1 MEVVIDIEREAK
13 TIKERTD
20 DNNDMINY
28 LIIVVEGL
36 LPHISTLSKDK
47 AKELLSQT
55 KKTTAYIEDYRNL
68 IYKLGGGSPEIEEKF
83 NYLFK
88 RLTNLHTNLHII
100 AYKDSPVLKTPK
112 RFKEGLSNT
121 SNESIAHSLFKEDG
135 I

>member
-1 MEVVIDIEREAK
+1 MEDGRYFPQA
-13 TIKERTD
+13 D
-20 DNNDMINY
+20 F
-28 LIIVVEGL
+28 
-36 LPHISTLSKDK
+36 TLW
-47 AKELLSQT
+47 AWH
-55 KKTTAYIEDYRNL
+55 
-68 IYKLGGGSPEIEEKF
+68 GGGIRGCYGKIIGRMLAPEIEEKF